1 MNTGNM
7 SNDEAN
13 AIGNFIEQYKVKSME
28 LKEYLHLYMPFYAL
42 VPDEQGA
49 CLVVAINDQSVFID
63 SGCDYPFEEIK
74 PILRTLEDLA
84 DCEKELLWHE
94 TGQEII
100 KFDILNMSY
109 KVVHNPRATLM
120 LLRFGIDIFGLIENG
135 LAIRQKH
142 IPIEFEGFPI
152 ENLVSMTPIAKEYI
166 NLHKKI

>member
-1 MNTGNM
+1 
-7 SNDEAN
+7 
-13 AIGNFIEQYKVKSME
+13 
-28 LKEYLHLYMPFYAL
+28 
-42 VPDEQGA
+42 VPDEEGA

-63 SGCDYPFEEIK
+63 SGCDYPFDEIK
-74 PILRTLEDLA
+74 PILRTLEDLV

-135 LAIRQKH
+135 LAIRADVQ
-142 IPIEFEGFPI
+142 
-152 ENLVSMTPIAKEYI
+152 NSYLVFKFVCVQRLNFRSLISPTAQSPTVGG
-166 NLHKKI
+166 N